1 MDLDR
6 PSALLRGKRL
16 VLGVTGSIAAYKAVS
31 LLRALTGRGASV
43 SVVMTNSATKFLA
56 PLTFEVL
63 SGQPVTTGLFEAC
76 EEMRH
81 LTVPEGAH
89 AIIVAPATANFL
101 AKAAVG
107 LADDVLSTILL
118 TAQCPLIV
126 VPAMDGGMWEH
137 PTVAEHVRILRAR
150 GVVVLDPEEG
160 PLASGQVAQG
170 RLAAEPRILEA
181 VQALLT
187 PQADWLGQRV
197 LVSAGPTQEAI
208 DPVRFISNR
217 SSGKMGYA
225 IAEAARDRGGDVVLV
240 TGPTALRPPAGVEVV
255 PVTSAQEMAD
265 ALGRHFSWATVVVMA
280 AAVADFRP
288 REQAARKLKKQ
299 GRTSFTLDLEAAPDI
314 LAMLSAQRTT
324 QILVGF
330 AAETEDLISHATAK
344 LVGKGL
350 DAIVANDVT
359 KEGAGFGSDNNAA
372 VMLSRG
378 GRRKELGLMS
388 KRQLADEI
396 LTEVRELRTA
406 GRPSAAT
413 VEEDSRWD
421 REPTRP

>member
-1 MDLDR
+1 MDQS
-6 PSALLRGKRL
+6 PAILRGRRL

-31 LLRALTGRGASV
+31 LLRALKCRGASV
-43 SVVMTNSATKFLA
+43 SVVMTESATKFVA

-63 SGQPVTTGLFEAC
+63 SGEQVTTGLFEAR

-89 AIIVAPATANFL
+89 AVIIAPATANFL

-107 LADDVLSTILL
+107 LADDVLSTMLL
-118 TAQCPLIV
+118 TAQCPLIIA
-126 VPAMDGGMWEH
+126 PAMDGGMWEH
-137 PTVAEHVRILRAR
+137 PTVVEHVRMLRAR

-170 RLAAEPRILEA
+170 RLAAEPRIVEA
-181 VQALLT
+181 VEALLI

-225 IAEAARDRGGDVVLV
+225 IAEAARDRGAEVVLV
-240 TGPTALRPPAGVEVV
+240 TGPTALVPPAGVEVV
-255 PVTSAQEMAD
+255 CVTSAQEMAD
-265 ALGRHFSWATVVVMA
+265 SLCRHFAWATVVVMA

-288 REQAARKLKKQ
+288 REQAVQKMKKQ
-299 GRTSFTLDLEAAPDI
+299 GRMSLTLDLEVAPDI
-314 LAMLSAQRTT
+314 LAMLSAKRTT
-324 QILVGF
+324 QLLVGF
-330 AAETEDLISHATAK
+330 AAETEDVVSHAMAK

-359 KEGAGFGSDNNAA
+359 KEGGGFGSDDNAA
-372 VMLSRG
+372 VVLSRG
-378 GRRKELGLMS
+378 GRRKEFGLMS
-388 KRQLADEI
+388 KRRLADHI
-396 LTEVRELRTA
+396 LTEVRDLPVTCRTSSI
-406 GRPSAAT
+406 G
-413 VEEDSRWD
+413 VE
-421 REPTRP
+421 

>member
-6 PSALLRGKRL
+6 PPATLRGRRL

-31 LLRALTGRGASV
+31 LLRTLKCRGASV
-43 SVVMTNSATKFLA
+43 SVVMTNSATKFVA

-63 SGQPVTTGLFEAC
+63 SGERVTTDLFEAR

-89 AIIVAPATANFL
+89 AVIIAPATANIL

-107 LADDVLSTILL
+107 LADDVLSTMLL
-118 TAQCPLIV
+118 TAQCPLIIA
-126 VPAMDGGMWEH
+126 PAMDGGMWEH
-137 PTVAEHVRILRAR
+137 PTVVEHVRMLRAR

-170 RLAAEPRILEA
+170 RLAAEPRIVES
-181 VQALLT
+181 VEALLI

-225 IAEAARDRGGDVVLV
+225 IAEAARDRGAEVVLV
-240 TGPTALRPPAGVEVV
+240 TGPTALVPPAGVEVV
-255 PVTSAQEMAD
+255 SVTSAQEMAD
-265 ALGRHFSWATVVVMA
+265 SLCRHFAWATVVVMA

-288 REQAARKLKKQ
+288 REQAVQKMKKQ
-299 GRTSFTLDLEAAPDI
+299 GRMSLTLDLEVAPDI

-324 QILVGF
+324 QVLVGF
-330 AAETEDLISHATAK
+330 AAETEDVVAHAMAK

-350 DAIVANDVT
+350 DLIVANDVT
-359 KEGAGFGSDNNAA
+359 KEGAGFGSDDNAA
-372 VMLSRG
+372 VVLSRG
-378 GRRKELGLMS
+378 GRRKEFGLMS
-388 KRQLADEI
+388 KRRLADHI
-396 LTEVRELRTA
+396 LTEVRNLPVTCRTSSI
-406 GRPSAAT
+406 G
-413 VEEDSRWD
+413 VE
-421 REPTRP
+421 